1 MGLLDNLGG
10 SLKGVFGDVEAAA
23 VPALLSSVLAR
34 TDLGSLQGLATQLAQ
49 GGLGPQVQSWLGNGA
64 NMHVTPDQ
72 IRAALGNEQVQALAQ
87 KFGLPVDG
95 VLKLLAEHGPA
106 AIDQASPGGK
116 IQS

>member
-23 VPALLSSVLAR
+23 IPALLSSVLAR
-34 TDLGSLQGLATQLAQ
+34 TDLGGLQGLANQLTQ
-49 GGLGPQVQSWLGNGA
+49 GGLGAQVQSWLGSGA
-64 NMHVTPDQ
+64 NMHVTPEQ

-87 KFGLPVDG
+87 KFGVPVDG
-95 VLKLLAEHGPA
+95 VLKLLSEHGPGV
-106 AIDQASPGGK
+106 IDQASPDGK